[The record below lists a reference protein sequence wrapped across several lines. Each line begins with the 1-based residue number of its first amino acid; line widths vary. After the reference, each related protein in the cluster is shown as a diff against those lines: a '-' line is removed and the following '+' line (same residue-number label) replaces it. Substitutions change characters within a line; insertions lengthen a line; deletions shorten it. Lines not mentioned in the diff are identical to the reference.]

1 MTAHYW
7 CELAWLGGS
16 RASEGVVIAV
26 DGDRISAVCAGVPVR
41 PEGAVPLAGLTLPAL
56 ANAHSHAFHRA
67 LRGRTHAG
75 RGSFWSWRD
84 LMYRV
89 AGRLDPDSYRRLA
102 RAVFAEMAL
111 AGIGTVGEFHYVHH
125 RPGGDSYEDPN
136 AMGVAMVDAARDV
149 GIRLT
154 LLDTLYLH
162 GGLDPTLD
170 GGYGPLAPS
179 QARFGD
185 GNADRWIDRV
195 ERLASTASEAEPNGE
210 AVARAARERSEQER
224 ETKGNATASSANPRP
239 FTGPTVRIGAAV
251 HSVRAVDPPSIKAA
265 ADWARER
272 GVPLHF
278 HASEQPA
285 ENEQCVAVHGMS
297 PIELIAQAGGL
308 GPGTTVVHATHASSR
323 DQTMIGE
330 AGAFCCLCPST
341 ERDLADGTGPSVGLS
356 RQGAA
361 LCLGSDSHAVVDLFE
376 EARTVE
382 LDQRAASGVRGVFST
397 ESLAEMAT
405 SGGCRSLGWPE
416 GGRLEAGALADFATV
431 GLDSVRTAGADADSA
446 LAATIFGASSADV
459 HNLVVGGRTVV
470 RDGRHTTIDVAAEL
484 AAAITEVTA
493 P

>member
-7 CELAWLGGS
+7 CELAWLGGP

-26 DGDRISAVCAGVPVR
+26 DSDRISAVCAGVPVR

-111 AGIGTVGEFHYVHH
+111 AGIGAVGEFHYVHR
-125 RPGGDSYEDPN
+125 RPGGDAYDDPN
-136 AMGVAMVDAARDV
+136 AMGAAMVDAAADA

-185 GNADRWIDRV
+185 GSADRWIDRV
-195 ERLASTASEAEPNGE
+195 ERLASTAS
-210 AVARAARERSEQER
+210 
-224 ETKGNATASSANPRP
+224 
-239 FTGPTVRIGAAV
+239 GPMVRIGAAV

-265 ADWARER
+265 ADWSREH
-272 GVPLHF
+272 GAPLHF

-297 PIELIAQAGGL
+297 PIEVIAQAGGL
-308 GPGTTVVHATHASSR
+308 GSGTTVVHATHANGR

-356 RQGAA
+356 RQGAG
-361 LCLGSDSHAVVDLFE
+361 LCLGSDSHAIVDLFE

-405 SGGCRSLGWPE
+405 SGGCRSLGWPD
-416 GGRLEAGALADFATV
+416 GGRLEEGALADFATV

-459 HNLVVGGRTVV
+459 HHLVVGGRTVV